1 MANPFSTNGMFSWF
15 ELICD
20 DTKQAKAFYSEVIS
34 WEFETDSNNPA
45 YTLVKTK
52 GSDHPIAGILPKSE
66 LMIENKTIPSHWGC
80 YVTVTD
86 IEKRMEKAKE
96 LGGTIIV
103 PCTPIPKV
111 GTFCVIQDP
120 QGAVISLMEYD
131 IKSVVFE

>member
-1 MANPFSTNGMFSWF
+1 MYAIRSYY
-15 ELICD
+15 
-20 DTKQAKAFYSEVIS
+20 A
-34 WEFETDSNNPA
+34 
-45 YTLVKTK
+45 
-52 GSDHPIAGILPKSE
+52 
-66 LMIENKTIPSHWGC
+66 
-80 YVTVTD
+80 D

-103 PCTPIPKV
+103 PCRPIPKV